1 MNRILTWIKKLIPR
15 KIFRQLQPTYHF
27 MMGFL
32 AAFVYGFPSRK
43 MIVVGV
49 TGTTGKTTVT
59 YMTAQALRSAGLH
72 VGYTST
78 AMFSDGKKD
87 WLNDKKMTM
96 VGRFFTQNMLRR
108 MVRNGCDVAIV
119 ETTSEGA
126 VQFRHRFINYD
137 VMVFTGLYP
146 EHIDS
151 HGSFDN
157 YKNAKKEIFAHLARC
172 KHKTIKGKHIAKT
185 IIVNMDDLHA
195 RDFMQF
201 DVAQKVGFTQGDI
214 QDSFVQVVHY
224 TAGISN
230 KTGVRFTCDGADVQL
245 HILGD
250 FNATNAVAAIS
261 VAQALRVEKSCAV
274 KGLMQIMSLP
284 GRLERIDEGQDFTV
298 IVDYAFEP
306 VAVTKLYETIRVLE
320 PKNII
325 HVLGSTGGGRDISR
339 RAKLGYIAGES
350 AQYVIV
356 TNEDPYDDDP
366 LEIITAV
373 ADGAREMGKVEGRDL
388 FLITDRGNAIK
399 KAVSIAQ
406 TNDVV
411 LITGKGSE
419 QAIVEKDGILLP
431 WDDRQYTRSVLRA
444 IQEEKK
450 MLL

>member
-1 MNRILTWIKKLIPR
+1 MIKKMIPR
-15 KIFRQLQPTYHF
+15 KIFRMAQPIYHYV
-27 MMGFL
+27 MGFL
-32 AAFVYGFPSRK
+32 AVLVCGFPGRK

-49 TGTTGKTTVT
+49 TGTTGKTTVV
-59 YMTAQALRSAGLH
+59 YLTAQALRHAGLR

-78 AMFSDGKKD
+78 AMFSDGKND

-96 VGRFFTQNMLRR
+96 VGRFFTQNILRR

-157 YKNAKKEIFAHLARC
+157 YKNAKKEIFAHLAQC

-185 IIVNMDDLHA
+185 IVANMDDLHA
-195 RDFMQF
+195 QDFMQF
-201 DVAQKVGFTQGDI
+201 DVEKKIGFTQGDM
-214 QDSFVQVVHY
+214 QDASMQIVQY

-230 KTGVRFTCDGADVQL
+230 KTGVRFACDGVDVQM

-261 VAQALRVEKSCAV
+261 VAQALGVEKNRAIE
-274 KGLMQIMSLP
+274 GLMQVMSLP

-339 RAKLGYIAGES
+339 RAKLGRIAGELARS
-350 AQYVIV
+350 VIV

-366 LEIITAV
+366 LEIISAV
-373 ADGAREMGKVEGRDL
+373 ADGARETGKVEGRNL
-388 FLITDRGNAIK
+388 FLITDRDRAIE
-399 KAVSIAQ
+399 KAVSIAH
-406 TNDVV
+406 TGDVV

-419 QAIVEKDGILLP
+419 QAIAGKDGILFP
-431 WDDRQYTRSVLRA
+431 WDDRRCVREALR
-444 IQEEKK
+444 KLRK
-450 MLL
+450 